1 MPSSTKMMAVAAA
14 ASTAS
19 AAAFQGFNYGATYAD
34 GRLRVQSDFE
44 SLFEAAQGLDGTDG
58 KFTSARLYTMI
69 QGNTGNEPIS
79 AIPAAIKTKTSIL
92 FGLWAS
98 AGQDNFNNEIDALQK
113 TIDQYCDQLDGLVAG
128 ISVGSED
135 LYRDSPIGQEAG
147 ENPGAGPK
155 VLAGYIKQ
163 VRETIKGSCLKDAP
177 IGHVD
182 TWTAYVNQTNQPLI
196 EACDWLGMDAYP
208 YFENT
213 KPNAIDEG
221 KSLFEQALANTKG
234 AAGEREVWITETG
247 WPTSGKKSG
256 AAVANTKNART
267 YWEEVGCSLFG
278 NVNTWWYTLMD
289 SNSDGPITDETPSF
303 GVVGDDLSKP
313 KYNLSCKNV
322 DTKKPSASSS
332 SKPEATSSKP
342 ESTATKGGNGGSGSG
357 SDDKDKDNVS
367 TKAESTANAQE
378 TKTEAESTDTAD
390 AAESTHHAGAIVTPP
405 AGKTTVSTVHAPAAT
420 PTGGNS
426 GSDSGSGSNGNDAPS
441 GNDNQDGGDD
451 SPDTTDSGSNK
462 QLKGSFGAVIIALG
476 LTFFAL

>member
-19 AAAFQGFNYGATYAD
+19 AAAYQGFNYGATYAD

-44 SLFEAAQGLDGTDG
+44 SLFEAAQGLEGTDG

-69 QGNTGNEPIS
+69 QGNTDNEPIS
-79 AIPAAIKTKTSIL
+79 AIPAAIKSKTSML

-98 AGQDNFNNEIDALQK
+98 AGQDNFNNEIEALQK

-135 LYRDSPIGQEAG
+135 LYRDSPIGMEAG

-182 TWTAYVNQTNQPLI
+182 TWTAYVNGTNQPLI

-213 KPNAIDEG
+213 KPNAIDEA

-247 WPTSGKKSG
+247 YPTKGKKSG
-256 AAVANTKNART
+256 DAVANTKNART
-267 YWEEVGCSLFG
+267 YWEEVGCPLFG

-322 DTKKPSASSS
+322 DTSKPSASSS

-342 ESTATKGGNGGSGSG
+342 EATASKGSNGGSGSG
-357 SDDKDKDNVS
+357 SDDKDKDVS
-367 TKAESTANAQE
+367 TKAESTAEAQE
-378 TKTEAESTDTAD
+378 TETEAESTETAS
-390 AAESTHHAGAIVTPP
+390 AAESTSHAGAIVTPP
-405 AGKTTVSTVHAPAAT
+405 AGMSTVSTVHAPAAT
-420 PTGGNS
+420 PTGSNGGSDS
-426 GSDSGSGSNGNDAPS
+426 GSDSGSGSNGN
-441 GNDNQDGGDD
+441 GNQDGGDD